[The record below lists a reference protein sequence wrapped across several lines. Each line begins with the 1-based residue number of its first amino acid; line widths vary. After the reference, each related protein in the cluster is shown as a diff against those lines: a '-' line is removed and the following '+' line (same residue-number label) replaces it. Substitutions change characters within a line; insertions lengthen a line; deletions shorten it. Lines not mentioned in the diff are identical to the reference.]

1 MSEVFSFP
9 FALISQS
16 PAIIP
21 FIEASLFIV
30 APFDEVRREHEFEI
44 PLTAFAMNDVIILKP
59 LKSAIKRF
67 FVEIEHLSEI
77 FPRRANKTSLLV
89 QIQS

>member
-21 FIEASLFIV
+21 FIEARLVII
-30 APFDEVRREHEFEI
+30 APFNEVRREHELEKT
-44 PLTAFAMNDVIILKP
+44 LMTSGVNDVIVL
-59 LKSAIKRF
+59 
-67 FVEIEHLSEI
+67 
-77 FPRRANKTSLLV
+77 
-89 QIQS
+89 